1 MEDCIPKERLGN
13 AAYIRGPYASGSS
26 QGDTNPKIFG
36 YNLTMQEQDNN
47 PINED
52 FVINEET
59 QIILRRLLKKANP
72 EELKVMQRILCSETK
87 SAEHRVAF
95 ATLIE
100 EIQKTCN

>member
-1 MEDCIPKERLGN
+1 MEDCILKERLGN
-13 AAYIRGPYASGSS
+13 AAYIPGPYASSS
-26 QGDTNPKIFG
+26 CQGDTNPKIFG
-36 YNLTMQEQDNN
+36 YNLTKQEQDNN

-72 EELKVMQRILCSETK
+72 EELKVMQRILCSDTK